1 MYLVCGLSLDYGNR
15 TRKEMMKFQ
24 AVLSKT
30 TTDMIKSKMLSPQVT
45 QVVLD
50 VYMSPE
56 QWAEFVNKFYD
67 VGFEVE
73 VKAV

>member
-1 MYLVCGLSLDYGNR
+1 
-15 TRKEMMKFQ
+15 MKFQ